1 MNEQEMRDL
10 IEAVCEQF
18 HRDTW
23 LSVTEQAV
31 QELFR
36 PIIPH
41 LTNVTRE
48 LREARISTTFLRQS
62 VRTVLDNAGVFAH
75 ERKHDYVQFQDI
87 QDSMAKYCPYAFWC

>member
-18 HRDTW
+18 RRDTW

-31 QELFR
+31 EELFR
-36 PIIPH
+36 PAIPH

-48 LREARISTTFLRQS
+48 LREASISITFLGQS
-62 VRTVLDNAGVFAH
+62 VRTVLDNARFFAY
-75 ERKHDYVQFQDI
+75 ERKHGCIEFQDI
-87 QDSMAKYCPYAFWC
+87 QDSMVKDCPYVFWC